1 MSSEAARSFG
11 TSTSLIRPTSP
22 YLNAPPLGHSPTS
35 AIGCFLVV
43 ATRRAEVRNSLRN
56 WLNAEAVANPL
67 PLLCG
72 SRRL

>member
-1 MSSEAARSFG
+1 
-11 TSTSLIRPTSP
+11 
-22 YLNAPPLGHSPTS
+22 
-35 AIGCFLVV
+35 LVV